1 MIDNDL
7 ATEPDYNFQLI
18 KINAEIEECNK
29 YDNTK
34 NALTADAQIACYV
47 EQGLTSQQKIASV
60 ALDSAV
66 RAAIT
71 MQEYSDTIN
80 SDLPSM
86 VRQLR
91 SQCSDF
97 NAEKALVAQAVTLD
111 AIFNDLAT
119 QAACVGWNTNTDK
132 AEQLLRLGLRAQN
145 QCGKTLQLILQ
156 NQQNKLIAKE
166 QNGSEKVVERTKTK
180 AIRGH
185 KTVATLGIV
194 NGANNKR
201 RQG

>member
-7 ATEPDYNFQLI
+7 AMESDYNFQLI
-18 KINAEIEECNK
+18 KINAELEACNK

-34 NALTADAQIACYV
+34 DALTADAQIACYV
-47 EQGLTSQQKIASV
+47 DQGLTSQQKIASV
-60 ALDSAV
+60 ALDSTV
-66 RAAIT
+66 RASAT
-71 MQEYSDTIN
+71 MQEYSGTIN
-80 SDLPSM
+80 SDMPSM

-91 SQCSDF
+91 SQCVNFD
-97 NAEKALVAQAVTLD
+97 AEKTLIAQAVTLD
-111 AIFNDLAT
+111 AIFNNLAT

-156 NQQNKLIAKE
+156 NQQNKLIAEE

-180 AIRGH
+180 AIGGH
-185 KTVATLGIV
+185 KTVATLAIV
-194 NGANNKR
+194 NR
-201 RQG
+201 RNDSGG

>member
-7 ATEPDYNFQLI
+7 AMESDYNFQLI
-18 KINAEIEECNK
+18 KINAELEACNK

-34 NALTADAQIACYV
+34 DALTADAQIACYV
-47 EQGLTSQQKIASV
+47 DQGLTSQQKIASV
-60 ALDSAV
+60 ALDSTV
-66 RAAIT
+66 RASAT
-71 MQEYSDTIN
+71 MQEYSGTIN

-91 SQCSDF
+91 SQCVNFD
-97 NAEKALVAQAVTLD
+97 AGKTLIAQAVTLD
-111 AIFNDLAT
+111 AIFNNLAT

-156 NQQNKLIAKE
+156 NQQNKLIS
-166 QNGSEKVVERTKTK
+166 GRTKWQRESGRK
-180 AIRGH
+180 
-185 KTVATLGIV
+185 
-194 NGANNKR
+194 NKN
-201 RQG
+201 